1 VADLVDRKNFWRF
14 DPYASVADEYRDSGA
29 FGSRM
34 TVKEEK
40 QIPCGNDKHGKG
52 NGNCNNNR
60 NRNSWDSSLR
70 SE

>member
-1 VADLVDRKNFWRF
+1 
-14 DPYASVADEYRDSGA
+14 
-29 FGSRM
+29 M

>member
-1 VADLVDRKNFWRF
+1 VADLADTKNFWRF

-29 FGSRM
+29 FRSRM

-40 QIPCGNDKHGKG
+40 QIPCGNDKR
-52 NGNCNNNR
+52 NG